1 MPPRAP
7 RLPSS
12 ARAEDSDEDLVDD
25 SSRLRAAIASATA
38 PSACGVRASASTFS
52 IVVEDAASRRPAT
65 DAHTAVMRA
74 LEANLQLQ
82 RTCRTQLTMIERALQ
97 HHERTRIRM
106 DDMAADCAADQG
118 ARIQRVINARWRP
131 TVQPLLPSDPSVRP
145 PPTAD
150 ARRRAELHAAV
161 PLQPPREWATSMP
174 WCPAERGALR
184 SGVMRVA
191 IDAIEAS
198 IVTRLASAPAEQP
211 SRARGDGT
219 SGDGTSGD
227 GQGGSGQGPGDDG
240 DGADHDAADNNAT
253 VNDGQGVLVVFGA
266 LTAEKREELEAM
278 HARVHRQ
285 RATLACR
292 VSTDD
297 VVAVLEQL
305 STCWPGTPLHLTPRD
320 WERIAAEHVPQ
331 RTARECQIQWSQR
344 DDPRLRPFFG
354 AGCGRKKATTA
365 AAAAATAAAEDDGDG
380 VDSDGAPDAPA
391 AVARGAH
398 GGGNGGGGRASSGR
412 ATFARR
418 GTDVSATARSDVPFD
433 AAEEAA
439 LQNAIEVHGLHAWEM
454 VAAALSAS
462 GFPGRTPMACHRFW
476 AASKMDKEAGHIRR
490 SWSVEEDEA
499 LRRAVERVC
508 GVAADTSQWV
518 SVATILGTGRSSNDC
533 LERWRFALKPG
544 LKKGPWTA
552 EEDAKLR
559 ELVAVHGA
567 KDWASWCPQHMGGR
581 PYTRCRE
588 RWQNRLATSVV
599 PHCGVDAWT
608 PEEDAALRHGVETH
622 GKSSWAAVAKTSE
635 LLARRGNKYCRER
648 WVVLGRKARRER
660 REALHALEDA
670 RAVLDRTG
678 LEAGVM
684 VHEVEGV
691 FEAWQEGAPTADVAG
706 TRPPAPPR
714 PALPLVPEIP
724 QWLIDEAAERRDAEK
739 EQQERQR
746 LALTALSGNDGAG
759 AGNDG
764 AVSGND
770 GAGDDDDGDDGGG
783 SSGRDRPASGRKRRR
798 PPNRDVAAMA
808 AAAIAAA
815 SASGEMMPTHA
826 GGYELKLQKR
836 KQVGESSSSTGYEG
850 VSYVDRRK
858 KFDVKYRHIYIGTFG
873 NAVEGALARAM
884 YAQHEH
890 PEAKKPRQ
898 RKKATAVGG
907 SGEGPQQLESGAV
920 DEGHWSGQW
929 NQPAETAEQPA
940 ETAEP
945 AGTFQSSPLPPES
958 VGDLEVVK
966 DFPYIIDRALFK
978 GAHELGWRRALQ
990 RPASAQP
997 ICDDPGDLVPV
1008 HDGLVPSTLAPA
1020 ADRMED
1026 EGADEAADEVA
1037 GEGAGEGADD
1047 GAGEGADDGAGEDA
1061 DDGAGEGADD
1071 GAGEGADDGVREG
1084 AGELA
1089 RDGAH
1094 DGDHD
1099 GAAVPAPA
1107 AAPAKGSR
1115 PPALTKEQRKLY
1127 VDCGECDNCLDKPKF
1142 GGPKR
1147 RKMACSAPKL
1157 KGAVAGARDGRPQPL
1172 TPDEARAA
1180 AAAEGLELVPAFSNK
1195 TGFKG
1200 VSCKQFGKYDAMVRT
1215 KGTQIFLGT
1224 YATPEEAALHYARH
1238 IGKERA
1244 AAEAAEARDKGEPQT
1259 LTADEAK
1266 AAAAAEGLELVL
1278 SSSSE
1283 TGFKGVRKNHGKYRA
1298 VIKENGK
1305 ERLLGNFA
1313 TPEEAALHYAR
1324 HIGKERAAAEAA
1336 EARAQAPRIPRIKY
1350 LYVAPSG
1357 AVFASLWHAKQ
1368 AHLAGHLA
1376 TRPLVAGDTDA
1387 PAAAPAATAPAAT
1400 APAAP
1405 AKRLGIAPRRLQ
1417 VDSALT
1423 AAVSSLDEEPTALP
1437 VGDPTLDALLANR
1450 RRNTA
1455 LVAAAAAAAAAAE
1468 VVEVEEEEEEEE
1480 QEDAVPTGAP
1490 TPLDAFKQGPCDIQ
1504 AGCTLPKWHRCPCS
1518 VPETFSLPRRQKK
1531 AADRR

>member
-1 MPPRAP
+1 
-7 RLPSS
+7 
-12 ARAEDSDEDLVDD
+12 
-25 SSRLRAAIASATA
+25 
-38 PSACGVRASASTFS
+38 
-52 IVVEDAASRRPAT
+52 
-65 DAHTAVMRA
+65 
-74 LEANLQLQ
+74 
-82 RTCRTQLTMIERALQ
+82 MIERALQ

-106 DDMAADCAADQG
+106 DDMAADCAADQSV
-118 ARIQRVINARWRP
+118 RIQRVINARWRP

-145 PPTAD
+145 PPTDD
-150 ARRRAELHAAV
+150 ALRRAKLHAAV

-227 GQGGSGQGPGDDG
+227 GTSGDGTSGDGQGGSGQGPGDDG
-240 DGADHDAADNNAT
+240 DGADHDAADNDAT

-297 VVAVLEQL
+297 VVA
-305 STCWPGTPLHLTPRD
+305 
-320 WERIAAEHVPQ
+320 
-331 RTARECQIQWSQR
+331 
-344 DDPRLRPFFG
+344 
-354 AGCGRKKATTA
+354 
-365 AAAAATAAAEDDGDG
+365 
-380 VDSDGAPDAPA
+380 
-391 AVARGAH
+391 
-398 GGGNGGGGRASSGR
+398 
-412 ATFARR
+412 
-418 GTDVSATARSDVPFD
+418 
-433 AAEEAA
+433 
-439 LQNAIEVHGLHAWEM
+439 
-454 VAAALSAS
+454 
-462 GFPGRTPMACHRFW
+462 
-476 AASKMDKEAGHIRR
+476 
-490 SWSVEEDEA
+490 
-499 LRRAVERVC
+499 
-508 GVAADTSQWV
+508 
-518 SVATILGTGRSSNDC
+518 
-533 LERWRFALKPG
+533 
-544 LKKGPWTA
+544 
-552 EEDAKLR
+552 
-559 ELVAVHGA
+559 
-567 KDWASWCPQHMGGR
+567 
-581 PYTRCRE
+581 
-588 RWQNRLATSVV
+588 
-599 PHCGVDAWT
+599 
-608 PEEDAALRHGVETH
+608 
-622 GKSSWAAVAKTSE
+622 
-635 LLARRGNKYCRER
+635 
-648 WVVLGRKARRER
+648 
-660 REALHALEDA
+660 
-670 RAVLDRTG
+670 
-678 LEAGVM
+678 
-684 VHEVEGV
+684 
-691 FEAWQEGAPTADVAG
+691 
-706 TRPPAPPR
+706 
-714 PALPLVPEIP
+714 
-724 QWLIDEAAERRDAEK
+724 WLIDEAAERRDAEK

-764 AVSGND
+764 DVSGND

-858 KFDVKYRHIYIGTFG
+858 KFEVKYRHIYIGTFG
-873 NAVEGALARAM
+873 NAVE
-884 YAQHEH
+884 
-890 PEAKKPRQ
+890 
-898 RKKATAVGG
+898 
-907 SGEGPQQLESGAV
+907 
-920 DEGHWSGQW
+920 
-929 NQPAETAEQPA
+929 
-940 ETAEP
+940 
-945 AGTFQSSPLPPES
+945 
-958 VGDLEVVK
+958 
-966 DFPYIIDRALFK
+966 
-978 GAHELGWRRALQ
+978 
-990 RPASAQP
+990 
-997 ICDDPGDLVPV
+997 
-1008 HDGLVPSTLAPA
+1008 
-1020 ADRMED
+1020 
-1026 EGADEAADEVA
+1026 
-1037 GEGAGEGADD
+1037 
-1047 GAGEGADDGAGEDA
+1047 
-1061 DDGAGEGADD
+1061 
-1071 GAGEGADDGVREG
+1071 
-1084 AGELA
+1084 
-1089 RDGAH
+1089 
-1094 DGDHD
+1094 
-1099 GAAVPAPA
+1099 
-1107 AAPAKGSR
+1107 AKGSR

-1324 HIGKERAAAEAA
+1324 HIGKERAAVEAA

-1350 LYVAPSG
+1350 L
-1357 AVFASLWHAKQ
+1357 L
-1368 AHLAGHLA
+1368 
-1376 TRPLVAGDTDA
+1376 
-1387 PAAAPAATAPAAT
+1387 
-1400 APAAP
+1400 
-1405 AKRLGIAPRRLQ
+1405 IRR
-1417 VDSALT
+1417 
-1423 AAVSSLDEEPTALP
+1423 
-1437 VGDPTLDALLANR
+1437 
-1450 RRNTA
+1450 
-1455 LVAAAAAAAAAAE
+1455 
-1468 VVEVEEEEEEEE
+1468 
-1480 QEDAVPTGAP
+1480 
-1490 TPLDAFKQGPCDIQ
+1490 
-1504 AGCTLPKWHRCPCS
+1504 
-1518 VPETFSLPRRQKK
+1518 
-1531 AADRR
+1531 